1 MYVAEPARA
10 KSRKLHAHSFGYRV
24 YAPITQGRH
33 AAKQHLDRGRVSN
46 QILIVWARK
55 QCSDPSTTDV
65 LIQHLQD
72 ALQVHDSRRMVP
84 VGYRLQ
90 RIGEMPD
97 ELNILGT
104 LDDRCVHPIE

>member
-1 MYVAEPARA
+1 MCADHRGRAEA
-10 KSRKLHAHSFGYRV
+10 
-24 YAPITQGRH
+24 T
-33 AAKQHLDRGRVSN
+33 QHLDRGRVSN

-55 QCSDPSTTDV
+55 QISDASTTDV

-84 VGYRLQ
+84 AGYRLQ
-90 RIGEMPD
+90 RVGEVLD
-97 ELNILGT
+97 ELNIRGT

>member
-1 MYVAEPARA
+1 L
-10 KSRKLHAHSFGYRV
+10 KLSPLIDRINA
-24 YAPITQGRH
+24 T
-33 AAKQHLDRGRVSN
+33 QHLDRGRVSN

-55 QCSDPSTTDV
+55 QRSDPSATDV

-84 VGYRLQ
+84 AGYRLK
-90 RIGEMPD
+90 RIGEMLD

-104 LDDRCVHPIE
+104 LDDRCVHAIE